1 MHTNPPSDV
10 GNAATFIAEIYGQ
23 DVFNMETMR
32 NYLPRPVYKKLLA
45 TIRKDEKL
53 DPDIANEV
61 AQAMMTWALEK
72 GASHYTHWFQPLNGS
87 TAEKHDSFVDVDPE
101 GNLELKFSGKS
112 LVQGEPD
119 ASSFPSGGLRATFEA
134 RGYTAWDPTSPAFI
148 KRTENG
154 ATLCIPTAFCSYKG
168 QALDKKTPLLRSMTA
183 VTRQAKRLLSCF
195 GGPDNIH
202 VSADLG
208 AEQEYFLVDKQL
220 YALRPDLMMCG
231 RTLFGNVPPKH
242 QQMEDHYFGSIKDRV
257 LEFMVDVDEALWKL
271 GIPAKTR
278 HNEVAPG
285 QFEIAPIF
293 ESQNLAVDHN
303 MLVMEV
309 LRKTANK
316 HDMVCLLHEKPFS
329 GMNGSGK
336 HNNWS
341 LSAPGYGSLL
351 NPGSSPQEN
360 AIFLTLLC
368 ATIKAVDEHADLLR
382 ASVAKSGN
390 EHRLGAHE
398 APPAI
403 ISIFLGDLL
412 DEIIEQIEKGGTK
425 KARTQKTINI
435 GVDTLP
441 MFPLDASDRNRTSP
455 FAFTGNKFEFRA
467 VGSSQTCAW
476 PMTVLNTI
484 VAESLDEIC
493 TILEPVKDK
502 PEEFHATLN
511 KLLQNII
518 KKHKRI
524 LFSGDGY
531 GEAWVEEA
539 ERRNL
544 PNIPGTIEA
553 LAALETPKAKAL
565 FEKYKVVS
573 PVEPPARHEIQT
585 EIFHKEINIEAE
597 TALLMVETL
606 YIPAVTEQLTQ
617 LTTAIAQMKASGIK
631 AGMKATT
638 DRANQIG
645 TLLDILPGQVRELRR
660 AVDEADT
667 RAIQTGM
674 DNLRSTIDM
683 LESLTDADLWPVPTY
698 AELLFL

>member
-1 MHTNPPSDV
+1 M
-10 GNAATFIAEIYGQ
+10 
-23 DVFNMETMR
+23 
-32 NYLPRPVYKKLLA
+32 
-45 TIRKDEKL
+45 KD
-53 DPDIANEV
+53 
-61 AQAMMTWALEK
+61 WAIEK
-72 GASHYTHWFQPLNGS
+72 GATHFTHWFQPMTGI
-87 TAEKHDSFVDVDPE
+87 TAEKHDSFISPTDDGKVIME
-101 GNLELKFSGKS
+101 FSGKE
-112 LVQGEPD
+112 LVKGEPD
-119 ASSFPSGGLRATFEA
+119 ASSFPNGGIRNTFEA
-134 RGYTAWDPTSPAFI
+134 RGYSAWDPSSPAFI
-148 KRTENG
+148 VDD
-154 ATLCIPTAFCSYKG
+154 TLCIPTVFIAYTG
-168 QALDKKTPLLRSMTA
+168 EALDYKAPLLKALRA
-183 VTRQAKRLLSCF
+183 VDKAAVAVCQYFNPEVKKVVAY
-195 GGPDNIH
+195 
-202 VSADLG
+202 LG
-208 AEQEYFLVDKQL
+208 WEQEYFLVDKQL

-271 GIPAKTR
+271 GIPSKTR

-316 HDMVCLLHEKPFS
+316 HDLVCLLHEKPFA

-425 KARTQKTINI
+425 KACTVKTMSI

-441 MFPLDASDRNRTSP
+441 MFPLDTSDRNRTSP

-502 PEEFHATLN
+502 PEEFHTTLN
-511 KLLQNII
+511 KLLQDII

-531 GEAWVEEA
+531 GEAWIKEA
-539 ERRNL
+539 ERRKLANT
-544 PNIPGTIEA
+544 PGTIEA
-553 LAALETPKAKAL
+553 LAALETPKARAL

-573 PVEPPARHEIQT
+573 PVELHARHEIQS

-617 LTTAIAQMKASGIK
+617 LTSAIAQMKASGIK

-638 DRANQIG
+638 DRANRIG
-645 TLLDILPGQVRELRR
+645 ELLDLLPAQVEALRL
-660 AVDEADT
+660 AVDKESTKD
-667 RAIQTGM
+667 ILTGM
-674 DNLRSTIDM
+674 NDLRKTIDT
-683 LESLTDADLWPVPTY
+683 LEGLTDADLWPVPTY

>member
-1 MHTNPPSDV
+1 
-10 GNAATFIAEIYGQ
+10 
-23 DVFNMETMR
+23 
-32 NYLPRPVYKKLLA
+32 
-45 TIRKDEKL
+45 
-53 DPDIANEV
+53 
-61 AQAMMTWALEK
+61 
-72 GASHYTHWFQPLNGS
+72 
-87 TAEKHDSFVDVDPE
+87 
-101 GNLELKFSGKS
+101 
-112 LVQGEPD
+112 
-119 ASSFPSGGLRATFEA
+119 
-134 RGYTAWDPTSPAFI
+134 
-148 KRTENG
+148 
-154 ATLCIPTAFCSYKG
+154 
-168 QALDKKTPLLRSMTA
+168 
-183 VTRQAKRLLSCF
+183 
-195 GGPDNIH
+195 
-202 VSADLG
+202 
-208 AEQEYFLVDKQL
+208 
-220 YALRPDLMMCG
+220 
-231 RTLFGNVPPKH
+231 
-242 QQMEDHYFGSIKDRV
+242 
-257 LEFMVDVDEALWKL
+257 MVDVDEALWKL

-425 KARTQKTINI
+425 KACTQKTINI

-531 GEAWVEEA
+531 GEAWIEEA
-539 ERRNL
+539 ERRKL
-544 PNIPGTIEA
+544 PNVPGTIEA

-573 PVEPPARHEIQT
+573 PVELHARHEIQT
-585 EIFHKEINIEAE
+585 EIFHKEISIEAE

-617 LTTAIAQMKASGIK
+617 LTTAIAQMKAAGIK
-631 AGMKATT
+631 AGMKATA

-645 TLLDILPGQVRELRR
+645 TLLDLLPTQVQELRC
-660 AVDEADT
+660 AVDKAET
-667 RAIQTGM
+667 KVIQTGM

>member
-1 MHTNPPSDV
+1 MCKEKVTEMFGSM
-10 GNAATFIAEIYGQ
+10 
-23 DVFNMETMR
+23 VFNENVMKQRLSTTCYKAWKKCVDEGTPLTLETAHEMAAEMKNWAMDR
-32 NYLPRPVYKKLLA
+32 GA
-45 TIRKDEKL
+45 T
-53 DPDIANEV
+53 
-61 AQAMMTWALEK
+61 
-72 GASHYTHWFQPLNGS
+72 HFTHWFQPMTGV
-87 TAEKHDSFVDVDPE
+87 TAEKHDSFITPE
-101 GNLELKFSGKS
+101 GTSQVLMGFSGKE
-112 LVQGEPD
+112 LVRGEPD

-134 RGYTAWDPTSPAFI
+134 RGYTAWDPTVPVFI
-148 KRTENG
+148 LPGKGGN
-154 ATLCIPTAFCSYKG
+154 TLHIPTIFYSWSG
-168 QALDKKTPLLRSMTA
+168 ESLDRKTPLLRSIEA
-183 VTRQAKRLLSCF
+183 VSRQALRVLRLF
-195 GGPDNIH
+195 GDTEATH
-202 VSADLG
+202 VSPMVG

-573 PVEPPARHEIQT
+573 PVELHARHEIQT

>member
-1 MHTNPPSDV
+1 
-10 GNAATFIAEIYGQ
+10 
-23 DVFNMETMR
+23 
-32 NYLPRPVYKKLLA
+32 
-45 TIRKDEKL
+45 
-53 DPDIANEV
+53 
-61 AQAMMTWALEK
+61 
-72 GASHYTHWFQPLNGS
+72 
-87 TAEKHDSFVDVDPE
+87 
-101 GNLELKFSGKS
+101 
-112 LVQGEPD
+112 
-119 ASSFPSGGLRATFEA
+119 
-134 RGYTAWDPTSPAFI
+134 
-148 KRTENG
+148 
-154 ATLCIPTAFCSYKG
+154 
-168 QALDKKTPLLRSMTA
+168 
-183 VTRQAKRLLSCF
+183 
-195 GGPDNIH
+195 
-202 VSADLG
+202 
-208 AEQEYFLVDKQL
+208 
-220 YALRPDLMMCG
+220 MMCG

-412 DEIIEQIEKGGTK
+412 DDIIEQIEKGSAK

-553 LAALETPKAKAL
+553 LAALETPKARAL

-573 PVEPPARHEIQT
+573 PVELHARHEIQT

-617 LTTAIAQMKASGIK
+617 LTNAIAQMKASGIK
-631 AGMKATT
+631 AGIKATT

-645 TLLDILPGQVRELRR
+645 TLLDLLPDQVRELRR

-667 RAIQTGM
+667 KAIQAGM

-683 LESLTDADLWPVPTY
+683 LEGLTDANLWPVPTY

>member
-1 MHTNPPSDV
+1 
-10 GNAATFIAEIYGQ
+10 
-23 DVFNMETMR
+23 
-32 NYLPRPVYKKLLA
+32 
-45 TIRKDEKL
+45 
-53 DPDIANEV
+53 
-61 AQAMMTWALEK
+61 MTW
-72 GASHYTHWFQPLNGS
+72 
-87 TAEKHDSFVDVDPE
+87 
-101 GNLELKFSGKS
+101 
-112 LVQGEPD
+112 
-119 ASSFPSGGLRATFEA
+119 
-134 RGYTAWDPTSPAFI
+134 
-148 KRTENG
+148 
-154 ATLCIPTAFCSYKG
+154 
-168 QALDKKTPLLRSMTA
+168 
-183 VTRQAKRLLSCF
+183 
-195 GGPDNIH
+195 
-202 VSADLG
+202 SA
-208 AEQEYFLVDKQL
+208 
-220 YALRPDLMMCG
+220 
-231 RTLFGNVPPKH
+231 
-242 QQMEDHYFGSIKDRV
+242 
-257 LEFMVDVDEALWKL
+257 
-271 GIPAKTR
+271 
-278 HNEVAPG
+278 
-285 QFEIAPIF
+285 
-293 ESQNLAVDHN
+293 
-303 MLVMEV
+303 
-309 LRKTANK
+309 
-316 HDMVCLLHEKPFS
+316 LLHEKPFS

-341 LSAPGYGSLL
+341 LSAPGYGSPL

-425 KARTQKTINI
+425 KRAPKRPSTSAWTPCPCSLWTPPTGTAPAPLPSQAINS
-435 GVDTLP
+435 GP
-441 MFPLDASDRNRTSP
+441 
-455 FAFTGNKFEFRA
+455 RA

-565 FEKYKVVS
+565 LK
-573 PVEPPARHEIQT
+573 
-585 EIFHKEINIEAE
+585 
-597 TALLMVETL
+597 
-606 YIPAVTEQLTQ
+606 
-617 LTTAIAQMKASGIK
+617 
-631 AGMKATT
+631 
-638 DRANQIG
+638 
-645 TLLDILPGQVRELRR
+645 
-660 AVDEADT
+660 
-667 RAIQTGM
+667 
-674 DNLRSTIDM
+674 STKW
-683 LESLTDADLWPVPTY
+683 SAP
-698 AELLFL
+698 

>member
-1 MHTNPPSDV
+1 
-10 GNAATFIAEIYGQ
+10 
-23 DVFNMETMR
+23 
-32 NYLPRPVYKKLLA
+32 
-45 TIRKDEKL
+45 
-53 DPDIANEV
+53 
-61 AQAMMTWALEK
+61 
-72 GASHYTHWFQPLNGS
+72 
-87 TAEKHDSFVDVDPE
+87 
-101 GNLELKFSGKS
+101 
-112 LVQGEPD
+112 
-119 ASSFPSGGLRATFEA
+119 
-134 RGYTAWDPTSPAFI
+134 
-148 KRTENG
+148 
-154 ATLCIPTAFCSYKG
+154 
-168 QALDKKTPLLRSMTA
+168 
-183 VTRQAKRLLSCF
+183 
-195 GGPDNIH
+195 
-202 VSADLG
+202 
-208 AEQEYFLVDKQL
+208 
-220 YALRPDLMMCG
+220 
-231 RTLFGNVPPKH
+231 
-242 QQMEDHYFGSIKDRV
+242 
-257 LEFMVDVDEALWKL
+257 
-271 GIPAKTR
+271 
-278 HNEVAPG
+278 
-285 QFEIAPIF
+285 
-293 ESQNLAVDHN
+293 
-303 MLVMEV
+303 
-309 LRKTANK
+309 
-316 HDMVCLLHEKPFS
+316 
-329 GMNGSGK
+329 
-336 HNNWS
+336 
-341 LSAPGYGSLL
+341 
-351 NPGSSPQEN
+351 
-360 AIFLTLLC
+360 
-368 ATIKAVDEHADLLR
+368 
-382 ASVAKSGN
+382 
-390 EHRLGAHE
+390 
-398 APPAI
+398 
-403 ISIFLGDLL
+403 
-412 DEIIEQIEKGGTK
+412 
-425 KARTQKTINI
+425 
-435 GVDTLP
+435 
-441 MFPLDASDRNRTSP
+441 
-455 FAFTGNKFEFRA
+455 
-467 VGSSQTCAW
+467 
-476 PMTVLNTI
+476 MTVLNII

-573 PVEPPARHEIQT
+573 PVELHARHEIQT